1 MSTMLEVLKDYSKRG
16 SYDEVW
22 TPPEALEV
30 LIQYLPT
37 DKKLWDCAPGSGVLI
52 AHLTAGGYNVAE
64 WDGDF
69 LIDEPPSYDIIVT
82 NPPFSLAGKF
92 LRRANELGKPWC
104 MLLPITKLG
113 AAVCR
118 AELSGVEVIFPS
130 RRIDFTGKKAPWF
143 YSAWY
148 TMDLE
153 IGTQLVF

>member
-1 MSTMLEVLKDYSKRG
+1 MLEVLKDYSKRG

-30 LIQYLPT
+30 LIHYLPQ
-37 DKKLWDCAPGSGVLI
+37 DKILWDCAPGSGVLI
-52 AHLTAGGYNVAE
+52 SHLVAGGYPVVTWN
-64 WDGDF
+64 GDF
-69 LIDEPPSYDIIVT
+69 LTDEPPIYDIIVT
-82 NPPFSLAGKF
+82 NPPFSLANKF
-92 LRRANELGKPWC
+92 LKRANELEKPWC

-113 AAVCR
+113 ALRCR
-118 AELSGVEVIFPS
+118 EQLTNVEIIFPS

-148 TMDLE
+148 TMNLE